1 MLVSARMRVRRLL
14 FKAVIG
20 AWVASGGVA
29 LAQPD
34 PAPEPVPQGE
44 PQPLEQ
50 QPPPAPPAAPAP
62 APAPAE
68 APAPPA
74 DPNYLPPADPWPPA
88 DVAAD
93 EADRAGRGLRFG
105 SYGRIV
111 AGTDLRGGKP
121 ESANVVAHGP
131 RIIEPSYLELDFSFG
146 FVTPR
151 GMKIRPVVT
160 LAFDATLFHDTGDFD
175 AQPALRNVYLEA
187 QATKKVTAWVG
198 SRMYR
203 GDDIYLF
210 DYWPL
215 DDLNT
220 VGGGLMFRTSERED
234 GGGDALELATHAG
247 VNRLNDA
254 FQFQEITVPDPAQG
268 ATTAL
273 QLDRQRMI
281 VSGTGS
287 YLLGGDPGQLS
298 IKVKAHGEFHGLP
311 SGTRER
317 TDGTLEALPSDR
329 GWLAGAQVSVF
340 GLSKNPAHRNH
351 LNAYMRYA
359 KGLAAF
365 DELAPPT
372 SFGSELKTTRANEL
386 TFGAAGAW
394 DHARGNVMFGALSRR
409 FIDADTTSTDP
420 DDGWEY
426 ALDIR
431 PLAKVVR
438 ELYVGADLSY
448 QARFPRGLNPN
459 TLRAEDP
466 AVFQIAPMLVYSP
479 MGPSAYDRPQLRI
492 VYRAAHLNEAAR
504 DLFVPDDRRHDREWT
519 HFLGFQAEWWFN
531 SSTYR

>member
-1 MLVSARMRVRRLL
+1 M
-14 FKAVIG
+14 G
-20 AWVASGGVA
+20 SGGLA
-29 LAQPD
+29 IAQPD
-34 PAPEPVPQGE
+34 PTPEPNPQAE

-50 QPPPAPPAAPAP
+50 QPPAPLPTKVLVPD
-62 APAPAE
+62 PAPAE
-68 APAPPA
+68 PS
-74 DPNYLPPADPWPPA
+74 YLPPSDPWPPTDVKA
-88 DVAAD
+88 DQD
-93 EADRAGRGLRFG
+93 ERAGKGFRFG
-105 SYGRIV
+105 SYGRIL

-121 ESANVVAHGP
+121 ETANVVAHGP
-131 RIIEPSYLELDFSFG
+131 RIVEPSYLELDLSYG

-151 GMKIRPVVT
+151 GLKIRPVIT
-160 LAFDATLFHDTGDFD
+160 IAFNATLFHDTGDFD

-187 QATKKVTAWVG
+187 EATKHLTAWAG

-215 DDLNT
+215 DDQNT
-220 VGGGLMFRTSERED
+220 VGGGLMFRKAERED
-234 GGGDALELATHAG
+234 GGGDAIELATHAG
-247 VNRLNDA
+247 VNRLSDP

-281 VSGTGS
+281 LSGTGS
-287 YLLGGDPGQLS
+287 YLLGGDEGQLS
-298 IKVKAHGEFHGLP
+298 IKVKAHGEFHALP
-311 SGTRER
+311 SGRRER
-317 TDGTLEALPSDR
+317 TDGTLQALPSDR
-329 GWLAGAQVSVF
+329 GWLAGAQVSLF
-340 GLSKNPAHRNH
+340 GLSNNPAHRNH
-351 LNAYMRYA
+351 INLYLRYA

-365 DELAPPT
+365 DELVPPT
-372 SFGSELKTTRANEL
+372 SFGPELKTTRASEL

-409 FIDADTTSTDP
+409 FIDADTTGTDP

-426 ALDIR
+426 ALDVR

-438 ELYVGADLSY
+438 ELYAGVDLSY
-448 QARFPRGLNPN
+448 QARFPRGLNTS

-466 AVFQIAPMLVYSP
+466 AVFQIAPMLVFSP
-479 MGPSAYDRPQLRI
+479 MGPSTYDRPQLRL
-492 VYRAAHLNEAAR
+492 VYRAAHLNDAAR
-504 DLFVPDDRRHDREWT
+504 DEFVPDDPRQGREWT